1 MDSDSFPILAGHD
14 EYRVSHGLSGKS
26 GPGGPENKGNLFL
39 VLASYDDLGYLT
51 VETGVRTS
59 GKSPQ
64 CIGINPVVLDSAI
77 QDLQKIRI
85 SFFHT
90 VNLSARIYK
99 IELLYLPF
107 L

>member
-14 EYRVSHGLSGKS
+14 EYRISHGLSGKS

-51 VETGVRTS
+51 VETGVRTP

-77 QDLQKIRI
+77 QACRK
-85 SFFHT
+85 S
-90 VNLSARIYK
+90 
-99 IELLYLPF
+99 EYLF
-107 L
+107 SIQ